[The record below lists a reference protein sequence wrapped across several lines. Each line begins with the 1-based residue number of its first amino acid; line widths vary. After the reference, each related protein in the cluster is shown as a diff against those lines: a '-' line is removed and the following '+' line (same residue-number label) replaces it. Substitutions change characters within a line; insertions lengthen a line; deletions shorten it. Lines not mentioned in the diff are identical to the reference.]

1 MNEKHTKTSIDKNNK
16 LCYNH
21 FMIRN
26 DFLSSFPFQNLKFS
40 LGSRTGFFPE
50 GDNMKIKI
58 KDTAFE
64 FVSMSVMMV
73 FILATVVAV
82 LTVI

>member
-1 MNEKHTKTSIDKNNK
+1 
-16 LCYNH
+16 
-21 FMIRN
+21 
-26 DFLSSFPFQNLKFS
+26 
-40 LGSRTGFFPE
+40 
-50 GDNMKIKI
+50 MKIKI

-73 FILATVVAV
+73 FILATVVTV